1 MSLSQHPVQPR
12 SSAGTM
18 PLTPFVLLAA
28 AWGAVALAWLAWAA
42 GALTSAMTN
51 RPGGPAFGAAFV
63 DGLLHGQW
71 AVLYPHVNHTAVAVV
86 YGALVAAA
94 AAPVT
99 AGWVIWERRRTHA
112 GDPLPSMARPREVA
126 DLTPAG
132 VTKRALQLRPSLG
145 DTPVKKLAG
154 ADLGVA
160 LGTMVLPGRRGPTL
174 RASWEDGVLAVMGP
188 RAGKT
193 TSLAVPLI
201 LDAPGAVVATSNRAD
216 VWATTRAARARVG
229 RNWVF
234 DPQGITR
241 TGQGWWWNPLSSISS
256 VEDASRM
263 ASHFVQPIK
272 RDKGEDF
279 WLLAA
284 EDLLTS
290 FFLAAA
296 ARGVGMSDVQA
307 WLADA
312 GDDEPVGLLFEG
324 GFPEVARALRGRQNG
339 APETRDGIY
348 ETARTAAKCLQDPR
362 IMAWV
367 NQPGT
372 ETGLD
377 QFNPDLFPLSRDTL
391 YLLSKDGAGSS
402 GPLVAALTDQV
413 MRHGVRRAEARG
425 GRLDPPM
432 LCMLDEAANICP
444 LADLP
449 QLYSHYGGRGIIL
462 VTILQTYQQGTT
474 VWGDRGMGTLWGAAT
489 VKLIGAGAD
498 DPRFAADVSALVGE
512 HDVATLSMTRDGSG
526 TMSRQISVRRQRILG
541 PEDVRALK
549 RGHAIL
555 LASGARPAMLELSPW
570 YRQPAAATLTAE
582 TAAAIAEISDAAEQE
597 RLISDLSAQGVKL
610 PALAS
615 PTVIERAP
623 QPSTG
628 TPAGIEPAPLRESSG
643 ADGTGEADSSGG
655 PVDSI
660 HSTTSRM
667 PRFRGSARRP

>member
-1 MSLSQHPVQPR
+1 MSQHPVQPR
-12 SSAGTM
+12 SGAGTM
-18 PLTPFVLLAA
+18 PLTPFVLLGA
-28 AWGAVALAWLAWAA
+28 AWGAIALTWLAWAA
-42 GALTSAMTN
+42 GALTAAVTG
-51 RPGGPAFGAAFV
+51 RPGGPGFGAAFAT
-63 DGLLHGQW
+63 DLLHGHWQ
-71 AVLYPHVNHTAVAVV
+71 VLYPHVNHTLVAVV
-86 YGALVAAA
+86 YTILVLAA

-99 AGWVIWERRRTHA
+99 TGWIIWERRRTHA
-112 GDPLPSMARPREVA
+112 GDPLPSLARPGEVA

-132 VTKRALQLRPSLG
+132 VTKRALQLRPSLAG
-145 DTPVKKLAG
+145 TPAKHLAA
-154 ADLGVA
+154 ADIGVA
-160 LGTMVLPGRRGPTL
+160 LGTMLLPGRRGPVL
-174 RASWEDGVLAVMGP
+174 HASWEDGVLAVMGP

-201 LDAPGAVVATSNRAD
+201 LDAPGAVLATSNRAD
-216 VWATTRAARARVG
+216 VWATTHADRARAG
-229 RNWVF
+229 RCWVF

-241 TGQGWWWNPLSSISS
+241 VRQGWWWNPLAGVGS
-256 VEDASRM
+256 VEDAARM
-263 ASHFVQPIK
+263 ASHFVQPIR

-296 ARGVGMSDVQA
+296 ASGAAMSDVQA

-312 GDDEPVGLLFEG
+312 GDDEPVGLLFNNG
-324 GFPEVARALRGRQNG
+324 YPEVARALRGRQNG

-367 NQPGT
+367 NQPGP
-372 ETGLD
+372 GVGVD
-377 QFNPDLFPLSRDTL
+377 RFDPDVFPASTDTL

-413 MRHGVRRAEARG
+413 MRYGVRRAEARG

-474 VWGDRGMGTLWGAAT
+474 VWGERGMGTLWGAAT

-498 DPRFAADVSALVGE
+498 DPRFAADVSSLIGE
-512 HDVATLSMTRDGSG
+512 HDVATLSMTRDATGHL
-526 TMSRQISVRRQRILG
+526 SRQVSVRRQRIMG

-549 RGHAIL
+549 RGTAIL
-555 LASGARPAMLELSPW
+555 LASGARPAMLQLSPW
-570 YRQPAAATLTAE
+570 FRRPIAAALSADTA
-582 TAAAIAEISDAAEQE
+582 TAIAQISDAAERE
-597 RLISDLSAQGVKL
+597 RLVADLAADGVRL
-610 PALAS
+610 PVR
-615 PTVIERAP
+615 PAP
-623 QPSTG
+623 AVLG
-628 TPAGIEPAPLRESSG
+628 GAGPAGPAPDLDLTR
-643 ADGTGEADSSGG
+643 ADPPAAGGDPDESSGG
-655 PVDSI
+655 PG
-660 HSTTSRM
+660 TSARTATPAT
-667 PRFRGSARRP
+667 PRFRGPARRP

>member
-1 MSLSQHPVQPR
+1 MSPSQHPVQPR

-18 PLTPFVLLAA
+18 PLTPFVVLGAFWAA
-28 AWGAVALAWLAWAA
+28 IALTWLAWAA
-42 GALTSAMTN
+42 GALTAAATGQPAG
-51 RPGGPAFGAAFV
+51 PGFSGDFAG
-63 DGLLHGQW
+63 GLLHGEF
-71 AVLYPHVNHTAVAVV
+71 ARLYPHVNRTLVGVV
-86 YGALVAAA
+86 FTVLLVAAA
-94 AAPVT
+94 APVVT
-99 AGWVIWERRRTHA
+99 GWIIWERRRTHA
-112 GDPLPSMARPREVA
+112 GDPLPSLARPHEVA

-132 VTKRALQLRPSLG
+132 VTKRALQLRPSLAG
-145 DTPVKKLAG
+145 IPVKKLPPN
-154 ADLGVA
+154 DIGVH
-160 LGTMVLPGRRGPTL
+160 LGTMMLPGRRGPVL

-188 RAGKT
+188 RAMKT
-193 TSLAVPLI
+193 TALAVPLI
-201 LDAPGAVVATSNRAD
+201 LAAPGAVLATSNRAD
-216 VWATTRAARARVG
+216 VWATTQSARARRGKV
-229 RNWVF
+229 WVF

-241 TGQGWWWNPLSSISS
+241 TGQRWWWNPLTAIGS
-256 VEDASRM
+256 VEDAARM
-263 ASHFVQPIK
+263 AGHFVQPMR

-296 ARGVGMSDVQA
+296 ASGAAMGDVQA

-312 GDDEPVGLLFEG
+312 NDDEPVGLLFAHG
-324 GFPEVARALRGRQNG
+324 YPQVARALRGRQHG

-367 NQPGT
+367 NVPADAGM
-372 ETGLD
+372 D
-377 QFNPDLFPLSRDTL
+377 RFDPDGFPVSADTL

-413 MRHGVRRAEARG
+413 MRFGVLRAEARG

-489 VKLIGAGAD
+489 VKLVGAGGD
-498 DPRFAADVSALVGE
+498 DPRFAGDVSALIGE
-512 HDVATLSMTRDGSG
+512 HDVATLSLTRDSSG
-526 TMSRQISVRRQRILG
+526 GMSRQVGVRRQRIMG

-549 RGHAIL
+549 RGTAIL
-555 LASGARPAMLELSPW
+555 LASGARPAMLELNPW
-570 YRQPAAATLTAE
+570 FRQPGADALTAD
-582 TAAAIAEISDAAEQE
+582 TATAIAQISDAAERE
-597 RLISDLSAQGVKL
+597 RVVTELADDGVRL
-610 PALAS
+610 PPVPVLA
-615 PTVIERAP
+615 
-623 QPSTG
+623 
-628 TPAGIEPAPLRESSG
+628 
-643 ADGTGEADSSGG
+643 GG
-655 PVDSI
+655 PPGAEVPVPGDSPPA
-660 HSTTSRM
+660 TNTPGRTV
-667 PRFRGSARRP
+667 PRFRGPARRP

>member
-1 MSLSQHPVQPR
+1 MTMSQHPVQPR

-18 PLTPFVLLAA
+18 PLTPFVLLGVV
-28 AWGAVALAWLAWAA
+28 WGAVALAWLAWAA
-42 GALTSAMTN
+42 GALTATVSGQ
-51 RPGGPAFGAAFV
+51 PDGPQFGTLFAT
-63 DGLLHGQW
+63 DLLNGQW

-86 YGALVAAA
+86 YGVLVVVA

-99 AGWVIWERRRTHA
+99 VGWIVWERRRTHA

-132 VTKRALQLRPSLG
+132 VTKRAVQLRPSLAN
-145 DTPVKKLAG
+145 TPVKKLAG
-154 ADLGVA
+154 HDIGVA
-160 LGTMVLPGRRGPTL
+160 LGTMLLPGRRGPML

-201 LDAPGAVVATSNRAD
+201 LDAPGAVLATSNRAD
-216 VWATTRAARARVG
+216 LWATTHAARARVG
-229 RNWVF
+229 RVWVF

-241 TGQGWWWNPLSSISS
+241 TGQAWWWNPLTSIKS
-256 VEDASRM
+256 VEDAARM
-263 ASHFVQPIK
+263 ASHFVQPIR
-272 RDKGEDF
+272 RDRGEDF
-279 WLLAA
+279 WLMAA

-296 ARGVGMSDVQA
+296 ASGAGMADVQA
-307 WLADA
+307 WLADT
-312 GDDEPVGLLFEG
+312 GDDEPVALLFNHG
-324 GFPEVARALRGRQNG
+324 YPEVARALRGRQNG

-367 NQPGT
+367 SQPGV
-372 ETGLD
+372 GVGVD
-377 QFNPDLFPLSRDTL
+377 RFDPDGFPVSLDTL

-413 MRHGVRRAEARG
+413 MRHGVRRAEACG

-526 TMSRQISVRRQRILG
+526 HLSRQVSVRRQRIMG

-549 RGHAIL
+549 RGAAIL

-570 YRQPAAATLTAE
+570 FRQAAAPTLAIE
-582 TAAAIAEISDAAEQE
+582 TAAAITRISDAAERE
-597 RLISDLSAQGVKL
+597 RLIGDLAAEGVRL
-610 PALAS
+610 P
-615 PTVIERAP
+615 PP
-623 QPSTG
+623 
-628 TPAGIEPAPLRESSG
+628 PAPAVLSG
-643 ADGTGEADSSGG
+643 AGPAPAHGPARPLPEDQGGAADTGGSGG
-655 PVDSI
+655 PDASI
-660 HSTTSRM
+660 RTTTTWT
-667 PRFRGSARRP
+667 PQFRGPARRP

>member
-1 MSLSQHPVQPR
+1 MSMSQHPVQPR
-12 SSAGTM
+12 SSTGTM
-18 PLTPFVLLAA
+18 PMTPFVLLGAL
-28 AWGAVALAWLAWAA
+28 WGAIALAWLAWAA
-42 GALTSAMTN
+42 GVLTALLTGQPSGPGFGTS
-51 RPGGPAFGAAFV
+51 FV
-63 DGLLHGQW
+63 TDLLHGRW
-71 AVLYPHVNHTAVAVV
+71 TVLYPHVNHIAVAAV
-86 YGALVAAA
+86 YGVLVAAA

-99 AGWVIWERRRTHA
+99 IGWILWERRRTHA
-112 GDPLPSMARPREVA
+112 GDPLPSLARPNEVA

-132 VTKRALQLRPSLG
+132 VTKRALQLRPSLA
-145 DTPVKKLAG
+145 DTPVKKLAA
-154 ADLGVA
+154 ADIGVA
-160 LGTMVLPGRRGPTL
+160 LGTMLLPGRTGPML
-174 RASWEDGVLAVMGP
+174 RASWEDGILAVMGP

-201 LDAPGAVVATSNRAD
+201 LDAPGAVLATSNRAD
-216 VWATTRAARARVG
+216 LWATTHTARARRG
-229 RNWVF
+229 RVWIF
-234 DPQGITR
+234 DPQSITR
-241 TGQGWWWNPLSSISS
+241 TGQHWWWNPLAAIGS
-256 VEDASRM
+256 VEDAARM
-263 ASHFVQPIK
+263 ASHFVQPIR

-296 ARGVGMSDVQA
+296 ASGATMSDVQA

-312 GDDEPVGLLFEG
+312 SDDEPVGLLFDHG
-324 GFPEVARALRGRQNG
+324 YPEVGRALRGRQNG

-367 NQPGT
+367 NQPGIGVGV
-372 ETGLD
+372 ERFD
-377 QFNPDLFPLSRDTL
+377 PDVFPVSTDTL

-449 QLYSHYGGRGIIL
+449 QLYSHYGGRSIIL

-498 DPRFAADVSALVGE
+498 DPRFAADVSALIGE
-512 HDVATLSMTRDGSG
+512 HDVATLSMTRDGTG
-526 TMSRQISVRRQRILG
+526 HLSRQVSVRRQRIMG

-549 RGHAIL
+549 RGTAIL
-555 LASGARPAMLELSPW
+555 LASGARPAMLQLHPW
-570 YRQPAAATLTAE
+570 FRQPTAPTLTHE
-582 TAAAIAEISDAAEQE
+582 TAAAIAQISDAAERE
-597 RLISDLSAQGVKL
+597 RIISDLAADGIRL
-610 PALAS
+610 P
-615 PTVIERAP
+615 PP
-623 QPSTG
+623 
-628 TPAGIEPAPLRESSG
+628 PAPTIITGPGPAPDHDLARGRPTG
-643 ADGTGEADSSGG
+643 AARPADADDTTGG
-655 PVDSI
+655 PGA
-660 HSTTSRM
+660 STRAGTARN
-667 PRFRGSARRP
+667 PQFRGPARQP

>member
-1 MSLSQHPVQPR
+1 MSFSQHPVQPR

-18 PLTPFVLLAA
+18 PLTPFMLLGAL
-28 AWGAVALAWLAWAA
+28 WGALALAWLAWAA
-42 GALTSAMTN
+42 GALTAVLSGQ
-51 RPGGPAFGAAFV
+51 PGGPQFGAPFV
-63 DGLLHGQW
+63 SDLLHARW
-71 AVLYPHVNHTAVAVV
+71 AVLYPHVNHIAVAVL
-86 YGALVAAA
+86 YGLLVAAA
-94 AAPVT
+94 AVPAT
-99 AGWVIWERRRTHA
+99 TGWIMWERRRTQA
-112 GDPLPSMARPREVA
+112 GDPLPSLARPHEVA

-132 VTKRALQLRPSLG
+132 VTKRAVQLRPSLAG
-145 DTPVKKLAG
+145 TPVKQLPH

-160 LGTMVLPGRRGPTL
+160 LGTMLLPGRRGPLL

-216 VWATTRAARARVG
+216 VWATTHTARARAG
-229 RNWVF
+229 RVWVF
-234 DPQGITR
+234 DPQAITR
-241 TGQGWWWNPLSSISS
+241 TGQGWWWSPLFSITS

-263 ASHFVQPIK
+263 ASHFVQPLR

-296 ARGVGMSDVQA
+296 ASGAAMTDVQA

-312 GDDEPVGLLFEG
+312 GDDEPVTLLFAHG
-324 GFPEVARALRGRQNG
+324 YAEVARALRGRQNG

-367 NQPGT
+367 NQPGP
-372 ETGLD
+372 GVGRD
-377 QFNPDLFPLSRDTL
+377 RFDPDVFPVSRDTL

-498 DPRFAADVSALVGE
+498 DPRFAGDVSALIGE
-512 HDVATLSMTRDGSG
+512 HDVATLSLTRDGSG
-526 TMSRQISVRRQRILG
+526 HLSRQVSVRRQRIMG
-541 PEDVRALK
+541 PEQVRALK
-549 RGHAIL
+549 RGNAIL
-555 LASGARPAMLELSPW
+555 LASGARPAMLELNAW
-570 YRQPAAATLTAE
+570 YRQPYAQALTAE
-582 TAAAIAEISDAAEQE
+582 TAAALEQISDAAERE
-597 RLISDLSAQGVKL
+597 RLIGDLDAEGVRL
-610 PALAS
+610 PTPPK
-615 PTVIERAP
+615 PTAAV
-623 QPSTG
+623 
-628 TPAGIEPAPLRESSG
+628 EPLG
-643 ADGTGEADSSGG
+643 ADTFGQHPDIPGAATGSAGGGG
-655 PVDSI
+655 PHSSI
-660 HSTTSRM
+660 RTTTSQV
-667 PRFRGSARRP
+667 PTFRGTSRRQP